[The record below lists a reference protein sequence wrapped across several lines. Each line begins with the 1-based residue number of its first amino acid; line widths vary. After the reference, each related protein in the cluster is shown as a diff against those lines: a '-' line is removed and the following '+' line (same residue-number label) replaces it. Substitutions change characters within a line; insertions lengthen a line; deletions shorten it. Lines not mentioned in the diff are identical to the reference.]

1 MKKFIKVLAAL
12 ALLALLSGVLVYV
25 SLHYRVDKAID
36 KARQEIDS
44 MSPLPYLVREG
55 QWRDG
60 LPSSL
65 KTLTRLS
72 PVNDVVS
79 WNGRKVVATDGGLV
93 INDESGAARLLT
105 AAHGLAGTRVLCLA
119 VFRNMLFAGTDRG
132 ITVFEGDGFKS
143 FRFEKPKAG
152 RITCFAGGNKGL
164 IIGTRGAGVLYYSSG
179 NFRYHPSF
187 TDHPGL
193 IVTALSRS
201 GDEIAV
207 GTWKQG
213 VIIESPQGRT
223 FVHEKAGLQG
233 PVNALLR
240 TDEGLLAGTPLGLYR
255 LYDNGR
261 LEVRRSGVSVT
272 SLAVFEGAVFATCR
286 NGGIIKLEEGGYS
299 KEFESR
305 KFHKLSV
312 AGEALYAAG
321 RWGILVRKEDGFAGP
336 FPSLLPG
343 KGLLAENRLTDV
355 AAGPDGRLWVGT
367 FESGVSVLDQNLE
380 DSDRLAMPC
389 CPDVNCV
396 RKGRFMYVGTGRG
409 VLVYNGMSLLKRLDK
424 ESGIIGNAVFDVLE
438 DGDTLTMAT
447 NRGVSF
453 YSEKGARSIYSF
465 HGLANNHVYSLAS
478 FQDRVAAGTLGG
490 LSLLGSTRVTDN
502 YRVNNSSLRHNWIT
516 ALAANDDAL
525 YAGTFGGGV
534 AAFTG
539 HNKWQEIPPP
549 FPKANINQN
558 GLLIWDG
565 LLLAG
570 TFANGLY
577 AYDISDNYWRKIEVP
592 LTSPCVTGLSKWED
606 GKGRPLLAVA
616 TSCGLTLLYPEEIMQ

>member
-1 MKKFIKVLAAL
+1 MAL
-12 ALLALLSGVLVYV
+12 FSGALVYV

-36 KARQEIDS
+36 NARQEIDS
-44 MSPLPYLVREG
+44 MSPLPRLVREG

-65 KTLTRLS
+65 KTVTRLS
-72 PVNDVVS
+72 PVNDVAY
-79 WNGRKVVATDGGLV
+79 WNGRTVVATDGGLV
-93 INDESGAARLLT
+93 INDENRASRLLT

-143 FRFEKPKAG
+143 FHFEKPKAG
-152 RITCFAGGNKGL
+152 RITCFAVGKKGL

-179 NFRYHPSF
+179 DFAYHPSF
-187 TDHPGL
+187 TDRPGL

-213 VIIESPQGRT
+213 VIIESPTAGHI
-223 FVHEKAGLQG
+223 VHEKEGLQG

-255 LYDNGR
+255 LDSNGH
-261 LEVRRSGVSVT
+261 LEVRISGVSVT
-272 SLAVFEGAVFATCR
+272 SLAAFQGAVFGTCR
-286 NGGIIKLEEGGYS
+286 NGGVLKIESDSYS

-305 KFHKLSV
+305 KFHKLSIS
-312 AGEALYAAG
+312 GDALYALG
-321 RWGILVRKEDGFAGP
+321 RSGILVRKEGGFVGP

-343 KGLLAENRLTDV
+343 KDLLAENRLTDV
-355 AAGPDGRLWVGT
+355 AAGPDGRLWVGA
-367 FESGVSVLDQNLE
+367 FESGVSVISQSLEESDQLE
-380 DSDRLAMPC
+380 LPC
-389 CPDVNCV
+389 CLDVNCI
-396 RKGRFMYVGTGRG
+396 RKGRSMYVGTGRG
-409 VLVYNGMSLLKRLDK
+409 VLVYNGMSILKKLDK
-424 ESGIIGNAVFDVLE
+424 ESGLIGNAVFDVME
-438 DGDTLTMAT
+438 NGDTLTMAT
-447 NRGVSF
+447 NGGVSF

-465 HGLANNHVYSLAS
+465 HGLANNHVYCLET
-478 FQDRVAAGTLGG
+478 FNDRVAAGTLGG

-539 HNKWQEIPPP
+539 HNKWRKIPPP
-549 FPKANINQN
+549 FPEANINQN
-558 GLLIWDG
+558 GLLIWDD

-577 AYDISDNYWRKIEVP
+577 AFDISGNYWRKIDVP
-592 LTSPCVTGLSKWED
+592 LTSPCVTGMAKWED